1 MQISKHRSNLDHLKH
16 LIFWRTVSYSS
27 FWSIVISN
35 MLFVPALSESDP
47 TCGRLSGYPST
58 FCISCLLLCPNDRS
72 TSLPRFPFVLSH
84 CAICGSGI
92 LSLDFVAAGRCR
104 SEGSVISSCHHA
116 STRNYS
122 IAAHTPQAIN
132 QPSEISFHAAL
143 APSPSTTT
151 EACGGGSSPPTDQ
164 ALSLSGLYLLQAP
177 AFAQV
182 ALVPATSPCLIG
194 AKL

>member
-1 MQISKHRSNLDHLKH
+1 M
-16 LIFWRTVSYSS
+16 
-27 FWSIVISN
+27 ISN

-47 TCGRLSGYPST
+47 TCGRLWVSVNLLHIMSVALPQRSVHFVT
-58 FCISCLLLCPNDRS
+58 TLSICFISS
-72 TSLPRFPFVLSH
+72 
-84 CAICGSGI
+84 AICGSGI

-104 SEGSVISSCHHA
+104 SEGSVISSFHHA

-143 APSPSTTT
+143 APSPSTTA

-164 ALSLSGLYLLQAP
+164 VLSLSGLYLLQAP
-177 AFAQV
+177 AFAQTCRV
-182 ALVPATSPCLIG
+182 VDVLSFSDQSLCLRPHRVVNSQLGIASP
-194 AKL
+194 